1 MQQDRTSTSTDGLMK
16 PSACPFGD
24 CAYGSDGATCMDH
37 IRLFA
42 DLPLDA
48 KHALSERASHDSYP
62 KGTILVH
69 EGDTIDSILI
79 VRRGRIKTFRT
90 DANGEEYVLDVL
102 HDGQAIWHGMFLKDH
117 AYHYSVA
124 CLTKVELCR
133 IQRKDFEALIAEH
146 PDVALNLI
154 QMLGTELDDAEE
166 KIMMLGI
173 RDPKRRLAEYLLH
186 RDERCIN
193 REINL
198 KLEDIAASVGLRPET
213 VSRILSA
220 FEREELVKRL
230 GRGRLKVLD
239 RAGLQTVGLEH
250 S

>member
-1 MQQDRTSTSTDGLMK
+1 MEEAAQASRTADDPVCG
-16 PSACPFGD
+16 FGS
-24 CAYGSDGATCMDH
+24 CAYAAQDATCMDH

-42 DLPLDA
+42 DLPVSSKRELA
-48 KHALSERASHDSYP
+48 ARATHDICP

-69 EGDTIDSILI
+69 EGDPIESILI
-79 VRRGRIKTFRT
+79 VRQGRIKTFRS

-102 HDGQAIWHGMFLKDH
+102 HDGQAIWHGMFTKDRS
-117 AYHYSVA
+117 YHYSVG

-133 IQRKDFEALIAEH
+133 IQRQDFEELIAEH

-198 KLEDIAASVGLRPET
+198 KLEDIASSVGLRPET

-239 RAGLQTVGLEH
+239 RPGLQTIGLEQG
-250 S
+250 